1 MINRMNRLSV
11 LLGAACCL
19 ASAGAQAQTND
30 DINSGVQF
38 NFSTPGARSLAM
50 GGAFLA
56 LADDATAAFT
66 NPAGLTNLT
75 VGGSEVSLELRQ
87 WRFASPFTASGHAEG
102 PPSGIGIDTVD
113 GLVREE
119 SESQTSGLSFLS
131 VGYVLPKGFT
141 LAVYRHELANYQSSI
156 TAQGAIIGEGTRRG
170 GPTSDRRLFRIFP
183 AVSSID
189 LEILNYGVSG
199 AYEFKETVSV
209 GVGVSYYQFNLD
221 SRTERFFRSEQDS
234 DGDRDVDGEDDRANR
249 QPGGFFGPADLLGDN
264 VNNIQTQ
271 QGEDDH
277 WGINVGLLWKIGRRW
292 SLGAA
297 YRQGPEFDVQ
307 ARYVYG
313 PRGPR
318 PGQPANPN
326 LCSPSQTR
334 NCVGGQGIF
343 NVPDV
348 LGVGLAWS
356 TPSGTT
362 KLTADYNRVFYSQ
375 LTDGMINILAREVDD
390 FDRDDYRLEDG
401 GEIHLGFENILAI
414 GAQLVATVRFGAW
427 YDPAHAIEYTG
438 SDGPLRARFL
448 PGEDEIH
455 GAAGVG
461 LVIKENLQVDVAID
475 LSDRAR
481 TTSLSMVKFF

>member
-1 MINRMNRLSV
+1 MRQGKALALS
-11 LLGAACCL
+11 LLGLSCL
-19 ASAGAQAQTND
+19 AGELRGQTND

-56 LADDATAAFT
+56 LADDATAAYT

-87 WRFASPFTASGHAEG
+87 WRFANAFTDRGHAEG

-119 SESQTSGLSFLS
+119 SESEASGLSFLS

-141 LAVYRHELANYQSSI
+141 LAVYRHELAKFQSSI
-156 TAQGAIIGEGTRRG
+156 ESQGPVIGPGTRRG
-170 GPTSDRRLFRIFP
+170 GPTSDRQLFRIFP
-183 AVSSID
+183 ARSTID
-189 LEILNYGVSG
+189 LEITNYGVSG
-199 AYEFKETVSV
+199 AYELAGSISV
-209 GVGVSYYQFNLD
+209 GAGISYYRYKLD

-234 DGDRDVDGEDDRANR
+234 DGDNDVDGGDDLANR

-264 VNNIQTQ
+264 LNNIQTQ
-271 QGEDDH
+271 QGDDED
-277 WGINVGLLWKIGRRW
+277 WGINLGLLWKLDRHW
-292 SLGAA
+292 SVGAA
-297 YRQGPEFDVQ
+297 YRQGPDFDLQ

-313 PRGPR
+313 PKGPH

-326 LCSPSQTR
+326 LCSTSRTR
-334 NCVGGQGIF
+334 DCVGGDGIF
-343 NVPDV
+343 HVPDV
-348 LGVGLAWS
+348 LGIGVAWS

-362 KLTADYNRVFYSQ
+362 KLTLDYDRVLYSQ
-375 LTDGMINILAREVDD
+375 LTDDLINLLAREVDD
-390 FDRDDYRLEDG
+390 FDRADYRLEDG
-401 GEIHLGFENILAI
+401 GEVHVGFENILAI
-414 GAQLVATVRFGAW
+414 GSQLVATVRLGAW

-438 SDGPLRARFL
+438 SDGPLRARFQ
-448 PGEDEIH
+448 PGEDKVH
-455 GAAGVG
+455 GAAGAG

-475 LSDRAR
+475 LSGRAR
-481 TTSLSMVKFF
+481 TASLSMVKFF